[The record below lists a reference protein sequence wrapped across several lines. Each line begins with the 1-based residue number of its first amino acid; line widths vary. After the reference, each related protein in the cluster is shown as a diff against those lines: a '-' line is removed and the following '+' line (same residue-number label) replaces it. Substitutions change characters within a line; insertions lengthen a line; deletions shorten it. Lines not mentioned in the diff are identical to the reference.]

1 MFKRITTALE
11 SIAESLKTITQQ
23 VKDMKEEQTKYIEL
37 SKKEAEKSPMRVM
50 EMFEQMKKLATLL
63 VIGAVAFMYSCGPS
77 AKELEEKRIADSIRV
92 ADSLAMVQAEQQRI
106 ADSIAKVQEEKR
118 KADSIAHQ
126 DSIAKKLIKPAKKMK
141 EAKKEMKKG
150 KK

>member
-1 MFKRITTALE
+1 
-11 SIAESLKTITQQ
+11 
-23 VKDMKEEQTKYIEL
+23 
-37 SKKEAEKSPMRVM
+37 
-50 EMFEQMKKLATLL
+50 
-63 VIGAVAFMYSCGPS
+63 MYSCGPS

-126 DSIAKKLIKPAKKMK
+126 DSIAKKLIKPAKKAPM
-141 EAKKEMKKG
+141 MKKG